1 MTDLKMDD
9 LEQYIEKRK
18 KEDPK
23 FAEGFEE
30 GFGEFKQRVLAGT
43 GDGVS

>member
-1 MTDLKMDD
+1 MDD

-18 KEDPK
+18 KEDPN
-23 FAEGFEE
+23 FAQGFDEGFE
-30 GFGEFKQRVLAGT
+30 EFKQRVLTDA

>member
-1 MTDLKMDD
+1 MDD

-23 FAEGFEE
+23 FAESFDEGFE
-30 GFGEFKQRVLAGT
+30 EFKQRVLAGT
-43 GDGVS
+43 GDGIN

>member
-1 MTDLKMDD
+1 MDD

-23 FAEGFEE
+23 FAQEFEEGFEE
-30 GFGEFKQRVLAGT
+30 FKQMVLSGT
-43 GDGVS
+43 GGGIN

>member
-1 MTDLKMDD
+1 MADLKMDD

-18 KEDPK
+18 KEDPQ
-23 FAEGFEE
+23 FAKGFDEGFE
-30 GFGEFKQRVLAGT
+30 EFKQRVLAGT